1 MGNLNEEIKKMKKR
15 IIKLKE
21 SDLQKIVKR
30 VLNEQETK
38 KMSFMGA
45 TPMIKNDWDSGNGF
59 FAITYEKNGII
70 NSVKNSWNG
79 GSVESQRN
87 SFSSAE
93 KIGISGNGGSL
104 DNSISFGYVTT
115 VKSGNALSL
124 TFNASSNS
132 GNVSSQTFSTRGPVN
147 KDTIYHG
154 EFILINLPQNS
165 DITITAK
172 GDSEN
177 KLVVKT
183 LETVNCDKEWVII
196 EKALEESLLNNK
208 SIDIKPYICKENQTE
223 FIKNQISDIDDRKI
237 NCLLSKVKSWCK

>member
-183 LETVNCDKEWVII
+183 LETVNCDIEWVII

>member
-1 MGNLNEEIKKMKKR
+1 MKVIKLNESELHR
-15 IIKLKE
+15 
-21 SDLQKIVKR
+21 IVKR
-30 VLNEQETK
+30 VLTEQETK

-45 TPMIKNDWDSGNGF
+45 TPMIKNDWDAGNGF
-59 FAITYEKNGII
+59 FAISYEKNGII

-79 GSVESQRN
+79 GSGESQRN
-87 SFSSAE
+87 PFNSAE
-93 KIGISGNGGSL
+93 KMGISGNGGSL

-115 VKSGNALSL
+115 VKAGNALSL

-132 GNVSSQTFSTRGPVN
+132 GYVLPLSINVSSQTYSYRDRASD

-154 EFILINLPQNS
+154 EFTLINLPQNS

-196 EKALEESLLNNK
+196 EKALEESLLKNK
-208 SIDIKPYICKENQTE
+208 SIDIKPYICKKDQTE

>member
-1 MGNLNEEIKKMKKR
+1 MKV
-15 IIKLKE
+15 IKLNE
-21 SDLQKIVKR
+21 SDLQRIVKR
-30 VLNEQETK
+30 VLTEQETK

-59 FAITYEKNGII
+59 FAITYEKNGIV
-70 NSVKNSWNG
+70 NSVKNFWDG
-79 GSVESQRN
+79 GSAESQRN
-87 SFSSAE
+87 SFSGAE

-115 VKSGNALSL
+115 VKAGNKLNL

-132 GNVSSQTFSTRGPVN
+132 GNVSSQTYSFRSPKSLD

-196 EKALEESLLNNK
+196 EKALEEALLKNK
-208 SIDIKPYICKENQTE
+208 SIDIKPYICKEDQTE